1 MKLFGWLFAAFA
13 LGLGFYVLSKR
24 PARVSGQLVDMATLK
39 PDGSPPPEAKIAVG
53 DKSFNVMVQVE
64 RSGADLIYHMT
75 SNGQEI
81 EQERYQFLN
90 KEFFVAQ
97 AAGEA
102 FHPPMKLLS
111 ETTQVGSHWNWE
123 GELRSGVLSTRAMAS
138 VNLSRD
144 SGFAPSG
151 EEGLKVSVVLTL
163 NERNDITRD
172 LAFWFVRGRG
182 VVQRR
187 FGPALRSPVA
197 W

>member
-1 MKLFGWLFAAFA
+1 MKTLGWLIAAFA
-13 LGLGFYVLSKR
+13 LGLGVYLLSKR
-24 PARVSGQLVDMATLK
+24 PVTVVGQPLEMATLK
-39 PDGSPPPEAKIAVG
+39 PDGSPPPEAKITVG
-53 DKSFNVMVQVE
+53 DKSFNVKVEVE
-64 RSGADLIYHMT
+64 RSGSDLIYHLT

-90 KEFFVAQ
+90 EEFHLAQ
-97 AAGEA
+97 AAGET

-111 ETTQVGSHWNWE
+111 QKVQVGSQWNWD
-123 GELRSGVLSTRAMAS
+123 GELRSGVLSTKAMAS
-138 VNLSRD
+138 INLLRD
-144 SGFAPSG
+144 SAFAPSG

-163 NERNDITRD
+163 NERNDTTRD